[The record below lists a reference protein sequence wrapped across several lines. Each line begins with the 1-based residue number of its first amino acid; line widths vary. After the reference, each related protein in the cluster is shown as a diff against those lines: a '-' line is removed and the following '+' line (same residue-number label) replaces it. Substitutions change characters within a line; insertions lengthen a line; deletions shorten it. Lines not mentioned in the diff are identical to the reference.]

1 MPTINKTQI
10 NQSGIDFSVTPAAAH
25 QGARIDNNG
34 ENGSPIVN
42 AVNIDWN
49 GATLGSETI
58 NTTGDLLS
66 YISRKV
72 GSGSSSNPDSIH
84 ITFS

>member
-1 MPTINKTQI
+1 MPIVNKTQI
-10 NQSGIDFSVTPAAAH
+10 NQSGIDFSVTPATAH

-49 GATLGSETI
+49 NAKLGETI
-58 NTTGDLLS
+58 IKTTGQLLS
-66 YISRKV
+66 YMSTIAQKIE
-72 GSGSSSNPDSIH
+72 NLENIL
-84 ITFS
+84 INL

>member
-49 GATLGSETI
+49 NAKLGETI
-58 NTTGDLLS
+58 IETTGQLLS
-66 YISRKV
+66 YMSTISQKIE
-72 GSGSSSNPDSIH
+72 NLENIL
-84 ITFS
+84 INL